1 MPVLRLITSAAQKG
15 HERFIRT
22 LVAAEEIPQ
31 DYQFSA
37 FTASVCCI
45 AMRRRERGLLWVMGR
60 PRKSLAGTASLR
72 PLNPQLHTSAWRSG
86 QLSALCHFETLV
98 VDAAYRVKRQKA
110 DIPYRCQHGA

>member
-22 LVAAEEIPQ
+22 LVAAAEIPQ

-60 PRKSLAGTASLR
+60 PRKSSPALHLCVRSTLNYIPAPGALANFR
-72 PLNPQLHTSAWRSG
+72 
-86 QLSALCHFETLV
+86 LC
-98 VDAAYRVKRQKA
+98 ANKRHA
-110 DIPYRCQHGA
+110 FL